1 MKIDYAPAP
10 TCTCTH
16 RYTYT
21 CSVERWTLIHIHV
34 RTTRFSNSPFDDRWV
49 LKRVPDFL
57 ATTELRRVLDL
68 SYVQWTFWPRLT
80 DTWRRHFD
88 TLSVTCQNTGHCGVE
103 TNETGPRHTHPTD
116 GKGESSSPPSF
127 AQLNTIRACM
137 SPKMANLSFHDFAR
151 QKWHTFLVQPVL
163 PSFGKILRVRVG
175 QSIDIHE
182 LHNFQISSVPDMD
195 KCWRGWV
202 KHRIFLY

>member
-1 MKIDYAPAP
+1 MKIDYVPEP
-10 TCTCTH
+10 TWTCTYRYTYSVEWCTCT
-16 RYTYT
+16 
-21 CSVERWTLIHIHV
+21 WIHY
-34 RTTRFSNSPFDDRWV
+34 TTRRGNSPFDDGWV

-57 ATTELRRVLDL
+57 ATTELWRVLDL

-137 SPKMANLSFHDFAR
+137 S
-151 QKWHTFLVQPVL
+151 QKWQTFPFTTLHVKNDTPFWC
-163 PSFGKILRVRVG
+163 SRFCLRLEKYCECAWARA
-175 QSIDIHE
+175 
-182 LHNFQISSVPDMD
+182 
-195 KCWRGWV
+195 
-202 KHRIFLY
+202 